1 MSQGARAAAA
11 DAEAVR
17 ARKEVEQTKN
27 KVALDTLKIQHN
39 VEQLFAARQVADLR
53 YKLAENHLDAVR
65 ARVEGEVGT
74 RREMQDAAIDAGERT
89 LERIDADFELQSAEL
104 QLLRAKG
111 ELENWVLS
119 ST

>member
-1 MSQGARAAAA
+1 
-11 DAEAVR
+11 VR

-53 YKLAENHLDAVR
+53 YKLAENQLDAVR